1 MKNIRPGIEQLAQ
14 VNALTIQRNMP
25 HLAAHSLIDAR
36 QTQVT
41 RVLDGVYLIRAKQL
55 DQHRVKQ
62 LGARTDDDIVGID
75 IHAPRPAQMMS
86 DRAPQ
91 PSGALRRCGREDFA
105 LIFGRQR
112 RPQSTLPETCGFQGG
127 RRKRGE
133 LFRLSIGVM
142 NAKARR
148 SSISVGILRSRSQNW
163 GFGKLARVVATTRL

>member
-1 MKNIRPGIEQLAQ
+1 MKDVRPGILQSAQ
-14 VNALTIQRNMP
+14 VHALTIQRDMP
-25 HLAAHSLIDAR
+25 NFAAHGLIDAR
-36 QTQVT
+36 QTQVA
-41 RVLDGVYLIRAKQL
+41 RVFDGVHLVRAKQL

-86 DRAPQ
+86 DRASQ

-112 RPQSTLPETCGFQGG
+112 CPQSTLPETCGFQGG
-127 RRKRGE
+127 RRERGE
-133 LFRLSIGVM
+133 LLGLSTSIMCV
-142 NAKARR
+142 KARR
-148 SSISVGILRSRSQNW
+148 SGISIGILRSRSQNR